1 MSETYDFRVRA
12 TLGDTTR
19 IDSDL
24 SELLLETDGGIT
36 VAIRTM
42 ADRPFRDSNEI
53 QLRGSGYADET
64 EARTAGE
71 TWRDAVT
78 VGFARV
84 QLAADFRERA
94 PRGFIAPAHL
104 DELRAAHP
112 EVQQYN
118 DDPGVLVFP
127 SAPPALFHRIEARG
141 VVVKRGEQVAAMVKE
156 AHERGLG
163 VSDVQR
169 LAFDLW
175 SASFS
180 LSVAD
185 ARFVMLT
192 MALETLIEQVD
203 RPLAVQEQLKKL
215 VVSVEEAGLPE
226 GDAASLVG
234 GLRALRQESVGQA
247 GRRLSTALADRLYL
261 GMPALKFFSYCYGL
275 RSTLVHGAHPRPSRD
290 EVDLAAAHWSDSS
303 VTCLHGNFSTF
314 RCSEIR
320 RRPCD
325 QN

>member
-19 IDSDL
+19 INSDL
-24 SELLLETDGGIT
+24 TELLLESEGGVT

-42 ADRPFRDSNEI
+42 ADQPFSDSREI
-53 QLRGSGYADET
+53 QLRGSGYASEA

-104 DELRAAHP
+104 DGLRAAHP

-127 SAPPALFHRIEARG
+127 STPPAHFHRIEARG
-141 VVVKRGEQVAAMVKE
+141 VVGKRGEQVVTMVKE
-156 AHERGLG
+156 AHQRGLEM
-163 VSDVQR
+163 SDAQR

-175 SASFS
+175 SASFF

-185 ARFVMLT
+185 ARFTMLT

-203 RPLAVQEQLKKL
+203 RPLAVQEELQKL
-215 VVSVEEAGLPE
+215 IASVEEAGLPE

-261 GMPALKFFSYCYGL
+261 DMPALRFFSYCYGL
-275 RSTLVHGAHPRPSRD
+275 RSKLVHGAHPRPSRE
-290 EVDLAAAHWSDSS
+290 EVDLAAAHLERFVGDLLARELLD
-303 VTCLHGNFSTF
+303 VPL
-314 RCSEIR
+314 
-320 RRPCD
+320 
-325 QN
+325 